1 MWLKLRIPCPFSA
14 LLDEGRTVRRT
25 HQNRDWREAWPKE
38 DLSTDRKV
46 HAVDRWLTIAL
57 TVIFVVTIAALAAA
71 VHAFLLPLPV
81 LSSSAIPYEYAG
93 R

>member
-1 MWLKLRIPCPFSA
+1 MRIPCPVSA
-14 LLDEGRTVRRT
+14 LFDEGRTVRRMHRT
-25 HQNRDWREAWPKE
+25 RAWREAWPKK

-46 HAVDRWLTIAL
+46 HAADRGLTIAL
-57 TVIFVVTIAALAAA
+57 TVIFVVAFAALAAA
-71 VHAFLLPLPV
+71 VHTFLLPLPV